1 MVVISGV
8 WNLNTVIEGG
18 YERGRKWRPSRKSG
32 RRALRARA
40 AWENPPVLAP
50 QMLQQRIQNGPL
62 TRRKEGCKRE
72 TTQCMGRKLKQ
83 ADDGSHG
90 NMWRETTG

>member
-1 MVVISGV
+1 MSGAV
-8 WNLNTVIEGG
+8 NGAPLERVGG
-18 YERGRKWRPSRKSG
+18 AHSGPERR
-32 RRALRARA
+32 
-40 AWENPPVLAP
+40 WENPPVLAP

-83 ADDGSHG
+83 AMVMAH
-90 NMWRETTG
+90 TGKHVE